1 MNPLSWLR
9 NATSLVL
16 IGLALGCLA
25 LLPDAQAVS
34 PPPDGGYPN
43 FTTAEGQSALQN
55 LTSGFGN
62 SGLGALTLFS
72 DSTGSFNT
80 AVGAGALL
88 FNNAD
93 SNTAVGAEALWF
105 NTSGTANTAT
115 GLAALFSNVI
125 GNSNTA
131 NGAFTLSG
139 NTTGVNNTA
148 IGDGALQSNTTGNGN
163 IALGESA
170 GGFLTTG
177 DNNIDIGNL
186 GFAGESNKIRI
197 GDPTIHTGI
206 FLAGFVAMS
215 PEAPNQ
221 AVLVDP
227 ATGQLGRAD
236 VGSFPPGPPGPQG
249 DPGPQGPVGPL
260 GPQGPPGPQGI
271 QGPAGPTGPPGP
283 QGQKGPPGPQGQ
295 QGAQG
300 PQGEQGPQGPAGP
313 QGSPGPQGPQGDPGP
328 QGPAGPQGSPGPE
341 GPQGPQG
348 DPGPQ
353 GPPGVGV
360 VITDVENTAVGDQAL
375 INNGTG
381 QANTA
386 TGFKALFTNG
396 NGFENTATGD
406 QALFSNESGD
416 RNTATGYRSLFSNR
430 SGFFNTAVG
439 YRALFNNNGSN
450 NIALGQVA
458 GNRLTTGD
466 NNIDIGNAGQEGES
480 STIRIGFSQ
489 TTTFIAGI
497 SGAVVTGATVVVD
510 AAGQLGTAP
519 SSYRF
524 KNEIKPMNTSS
535 EAILA
540 LKPVTFHYKSD
551 QTGTP
556 QFGLIAED
564 VAKVNPDL
572 VLRDKNGEIYAVR
585 YDAVN
590 AMLLNEF
597 LKEHRKNEEQEKTIE
612 QLKNDLRAT
621 VARQQTQIEALTAG
635 LEKVTAQLAAA
646 SPSRGG
652 LEASKPASQV
662 VSNP

>member
-1 MNPLSWLR
+1 MMNPLSWLK
-9 NATSLVL
+9 NATPPILT
-16 IGLALGCLA
+16 GLLLTYFPLA
-25 LLPDAQAVS
+25 PIARAVV
-34 PPPDGGYPN
+34 PPPDGAYPN
-43 FTTAEGQSALQN
+43 FNTAEGQNALQN

-62 SGLGALTLFS
+62 SGLGALTLFT

-80 AVGAGALL
+80 AVGAGALW
-88 FNNAD
+88 FNNSD
-93 SNTAVGAEALWF
+93 SNTAVGAEALLS
-105 NTSGTANTAT
+105 NTSGAANTAT
-115 GLAALFSNVI
+115 GLGTLFLNTI
-125 GNSNTA
+125 GDSNTA
-131 NGAFTLSG
+131 NGALALFG

-148 IGDGALQSNTTGNGN
+148 MGDGALQNNTTGNDN

-170 GGFLTTG
+170 GAFLTTG

-186 GFAGESNKIRI
+186 GFPGESNKIRI

-206 FLAGFVAMS
+206 FLAGFVVMN

-227 ATGQLGRAD
+227 GTGQLGSAD
-236 VGSFPPGPPGPQG
+236 IGSFPPGPPGPQG

-283 QGQKGPPGPQGQ
+283 QGPKGPPGPQGQ
-295 QGAQG
+295 QGPQG
-300 PQGEQGPQGPAGP
+300 PQGQQGEQGPQGPAGP

-396 NGFENTATGD
+396 NGFQNTATGD

-416 RNTATGYRSLFSNR
+416 RNTATGYQSLFSNR

-439 YRALFNNNGSN
+439 YHALSNNNGSN

-497 SGAVVTGATVVVD
+497 SGAVVTGATVVVN

-519 SSYRF
+519 SSCRF
-524 KNEIKPMNTSS
+524 KNDIKPMDRAS
-535 EAILA
+535 ESLFS
-540 LKPVTFHYKSD
+540 LKPVSFRYKKGID
-551 QTGTP
+551 PAGIP
-556 QFGLIAED
+556 QFGLVAEE
-564 VAKVNPDL
+564 VEKVNRDL
-572 VLRDKNGEIYAVR
+572 VVRDKDGKPYSVR
-585 YDAVN
+585 YEQVN

-597 LKEHRKNEEQEKTIE
+597 LKEHRKNEEQEVTIA
-612 QLKNDLRAT
+612 QLRKDLQAT
-621 VARQQTQIEALTAG
+621 AAQQQTQIEALTAG
-635 LEKVTAQLAAA
+635 LQKVSA
-646 SPSRGG
+646 R
-652 LEASKPASQV
+652 LEARRPAPQV
-662 VSNP
+662 VNNP

>member
-1 MNPLSWLR
+1 MNPLSWLN
-9 NATSLVL
+9 NAIPSVF

-25 LLPDAQAVS
+25 VFPDARAVT
-34 PPPDGGYPN
+34 PPPDGGYPGFN
-43 FTTAEGQSALQN
+43 TAEGQNALQS
-55 LTSGFGN
+55 LTSGTEN
-62 SGLGALTLFS
+62 SGLGALTLFTN
-72 DSTGSFNT
+72 STGSFNT
-80 AVGAGALL
+80 AVGAGGLL
-88 FNNAD
+88 FNNSD
-93 SNTAVGAEALWF
+93 SNTALGAEALF
-105 NTSGTANTAT
+105 LNTSGAANTAT
-115 GLAALFSNVI
+115 GLGTLFLNTI
-125 GNSNTA
+125 GNSNTG
-131 NGAFTLSG
+131 NGAFALFE

-148 IGDGALQSNTTGNGN
+148 VGNGALQSNITGNDN

-170 GGFLTTG
+170 GGLLTTG

-186 GFAGESNKIRI
+186 GVAGESNKIRI

-206 FLAGFVAMS
+206 FLAGMIAMS

-227 ATGQLGRAD
+227 VTGQLGTAD

-249 DPGPQGPVGPL
+249 IPGPQGPEGAA

-271 QGPAGPTGPPGP
+271 QGPVGPAGPPGV
-283 QGQKGPPGPQGQ
+283 QGPKGPPGPQGQ
-295 QGAQG
+295 QGPQG
-300 PQGEQGPQGPAGP
+300 PQGEKGPPGPAGP

-375 INNGTG
+375 VNNQTG

-386 TGFKALFTNG
+386 TGFRALFNNT

-406 QALFSNESGD
+406 QALFSNQSGD
-416 RNTATGYRSLFSNR
+416 TNTATGFQSLFSNT
-430 SGFFNTAVG
+430 SGFNNTAVG
-439 YRALFNNNGSN
+439 YRALSNNTGSN
-450 NIALGQVA
+450 NIGLGTVA
-458 GNRLTTGD
+458 GNRLTTG
-466 NNIDIGNAGQEGES
+466 NNDIDIGNAGQAGES
-480 STIRIGFSQ
+480 STIRIGSSQ

-497 SGAVVTGATVVVD
+497 SGAVVTGATVVVNAD
-510 AAGQLGTAP
+510 GQLGTAP
-519 SSYRF
+519 SSRRF
-524 KNEIKPMNTSS
+524 KNEIRPMNASS

-551 QTGTP
+551 QAGIP
-556 QFGLIAED
+556 QFGLVAED

-572 VLRDKNGEIYAVR
+572 VVRDQTGEIYTVR

-597 LKEHRKNEEQEKTIE
+597 LKAHRRLEQQEATI
-612 QLKNDLRAT
+612 
-621 VARQQTQIEALTAG
+621 ARQQKQIEMLTAG
-635 LEKVTAQLAAA
+635 LERVNARLATA

-652 LEASKPASQV
+652 LEASKPAPQTAMDSR
-662 VSNP
+662 

>member
-1 MNPLSWLR
+1 MNPLSWLK
-9 NATSLVL
+9 NAIPPIL
-16 IGLALGCLA
+16 IVSALGCLA
-25 LLPDAQAVS
+25 LLSEAQAVS
-34 PPPDGGYPN
+34 PPPDGGYPS
-43 FTTAEGQSALQN
+43 FTTAEGQNALQN

-62 SGLGALTLFS
+62 SGLGALTLFI

-80 AVGAGALL
+80 AVGAGALV

-93 SNTAVGAEALWF
+93 SNTAVGAEVLWS

-115 GLAALFSNVI
+115 GLAALFSNMI

-131 NGAFTLSG
+131 NGAFALSG
-139 NTTGVNNTA
+139 NTAGVNNTA

-170 GGFLTTG
+170 GGLLTTG

-186 GFAGESNKIRI
+186 GFIGESNKIRI

-227 ATGQLGRAD
+227 ATGQLGSAD
-236 VGSFPPGPPGPQG
+236 IGSFPPGPPGPQG

-283 QGQKGPPGPQGQ
+283 QGPKGPPGPQGQ
-295 QGAQG
+295 QGPQG
-300 PQGEQGPQGPAGP
+300 PQGQQGEQGPQGPAGP
-313 QGSPGPQGPQGDPGP
+313 QGSPGPQGDPGP

-396 NGFENTATGD
+396 NGVENTATGD
-406 QALFSNESGD
+406 QALFSNAGGD
-416 RNTATGYRSLFSNR
+416 FNTATGYQSLFSNT
-430 SGFFNTAVG
+430 SGFNNTAVG
-439 YRALFNNNGSN
+439 YRALFGNTGSN
-450 NIALGQVA
+450 NIGLGEVA
-458 GNRLTTGD
+458 GNRLTTGN
-466 NNIDIGNAGQEGES
+466 NNIDIGNVGQAGES
-480 STIRIGFSQ
+480 STIRIGSSQ

-497 SGAVVTGATVVVD
+497 NGAVVTGATVVVN
-510 AAGQLGTAP
+510 AVGQLGTAP
-519 SSYRF
+519 SSCRF

-572 VLRDKNGEIYAVR
+572 VVRDKNDEIYAVR

-597 LKEHRKNEEQEKTIE
+597 LKAHQKMEEQGATIA
-612 QLKNDLRAT
+612 QLKCGIETLTAT
-621 VARQQTQIEALTAG
+621 VKEQAAQIQ
-635 LEKVTAQLAAA
+635 KVTVQ
-646 SPSRGG
+646 P
-652 LEASKPASQV
+652 SKPAPQV
-662 VSNP
+662 VNNP

>member
-1 MNPLSWLR
+1 MNRLSWLR
-9 NATSLVL
+9 NVTPPVF
-16 IGLALGCLA
+16 IGLALGCVA

-43 FTTAEGQSALQN
+43 FNTAEGQNALQS
-55 LTSGFGN
+55 LTSGTGN
-62 SGLGALTLFS
+62 SGLGALTLFT
-72 DSTGSFNT
+72 DSTGSLNT

-88 FNNAD
+88 FNNSD
-93 SNTAVGAEALWF
+93 SNTAVGAEALLA
-105 NTSGTANTAT
+105 NTSGTANTAF
-115 GLAALFSNVI
+115 GLGTLFANAI

-131 NGAFTLSG
+131 NGAFALSG

-148 IGDGALQSNTTGNGN
+148 LGDGALQSNTTGNGN

-170 GGFLTTG
+170 GGLLTTG

-186 GFAGESNKIRI
+186 GVAGESNKIRI

-206 FLAGFVAMS
+206 FLAGMIAMG

-227 ATGQLGRAD
+227 ATGQLGSAD
-236 VGSFPPGPPGPQG
+236 IGSFPPGPPGPQG
-249 DPGPQGPVGPL
+249 IPGPQGPVGPL
-260 GPQGPPGPQGI
+260 GPQGLPGPQGI

-283 QGQKGPPGPQGQ
+283 QGPKGPPGPQGQ
-295 QGAQG
+295 QGPQG
-300 PQGEQGPQGPAGP
+300 PQGEQGPKGPGGP
-313 QGSPGPQGPQGDPGP
+313 QGSPGPQGPQGPQGEQGP

-375 INNGTG
+375 NNHSG
-381 QANTA
+381 QADTA
-386 TGFKALFTNG
+386 TGFKALFSNT

-406 QALFSNESGD
+406 QALFSNENGD
-416 RNTATGYRSLFSNR
+416 RNTATGYQSLFSNT

-439 YRALFNNNGSN
+439 YHALSNNNGSN

-466 NNIDIGNAGQEGES
+466 NNIDIGNAGQAGES

-489 TTTFIAGI
+489 TTTFMAGI
-497 SGAVVTGATVVVD
+497 SGAVVTGVPVVVS

-519 SSYRF
+519 SSCRF
-524 KNEIKPMNTSS
+524 KQEIRPMNTSS

-540 LKPVTFHYKSD
+540 LKPVTFHYKND

-572 VLRDKNGEIYAVR
+572 VVRDKNDDIYAVR

-597 LKEHRKNEEQEKTIE
+597 LKAHQKMEEQEATIA
-612 QLKNDLRAT
+612 QLKSGIEILTAT
-621 VARQQTQIEALTAG
+621 VKEQAAQIQ
-635 LEKVTAQLAAA
+635 KVTAQL
-646 SPSRGG
+646 
-652 LEASKPASQV
+652 SKPAPRV
-662 VSNP
+662 VNNP

>member
-1 MNPLSWLR
+1 MKTR
-9 NATSLVL
+9 
-16 IGLALGCLA
+16 A
-25 LLPDAQAVS
+25 LLILAAISSVCVGLLPKAEAVS
-34 PPPDGGYPN
+34 PPPDGAYPN
-43 FTTAEGQSALQN
+43 FTTAEGQNALQS
-55 LTSGFGN
+55 LTSGTEN
-62 SGLGALTLFS
+62 SGLGALTLFTN
-72 DSTGSFNT
+72 STGSFNT

-88 FNNAD
+88 SNNSD
-93 SNTAVGAEALWF
+93 SNTAVGAEALLS
-105 NTSGTANTAT
+105 NRSGTANTAT
-115 GLAALFSNVI
+115 GLGTLFSNTI

-131 NGAFTLSG
+131 SGALALFG
-139 NTTGVNNTA
+139 NTAGVNNTA
-148 IGDGALQSNTTGNGN
+148 IGDGALQSNTTGNNN

-170 GGFLTTG
+170 GGLLTTG

-186 GFAGESNKIRI
+186 GVAGESNKIRI

-215 PEAPNQ
+215 SEAPNQ

-227 ATGQLGRAD
+227 ATGQLGSAD
-236 VGSFPPGPPGPQG
+236 IGSFPPGPPGPQG

-283 QGQKGPPGPQGQ
+283 QGPKGPPGPQGQ
-295 QGAQG
+295 QGPQG
-300 PQGEQGPQGPAGP
+300 PQGQQGEQGPQGPAGP

-416 RNTATGYRSLFSNR
+416 RNTATGYQSLFSNR

-439 YRALFNNNGSN
+439 YHALSNNNGSN

-489 TTTFIAGI
+489 TTTFMAGI
-497 SGAVVTGATVVVD
+497 SGAVVTGAPVVVD

-519 SSYRF
+519 SSCRF
-524 KNEIKPMNTSS
+524 KNEIRPMNTSS

-572 VLRDKNGEIYAVR
+572 VVRDKNGEIYAVR

-597 LKEHRKNEEQEKTIE
+597 LKEHRKNEEQEKTIA
-612 QLKNDLRAT
+612 QLRKDLQAT
-621 VARQQTQIEALTAG
+621 AAQQQTQIKTLTVG
-635 LEKVTAQLAAA
+635 LQEVSA
-646 SPSRGG
+646 R
-652 LEASKPASQV
+652 LEARRPAPQTALNSD
-662 VSNP
+662 